1 MKNLLLVLVLS
12 AILLPTMLSGQ
23 ELRISGEMWGRWT
36 MDNVMYKNAA
46 GTYESKLAKNY
57 LSLERGYF
65 GLETKFSESTKARFT
80 IDLFSTDATYE
91 WPNVTESVWPIDSL
105 STYTQGS
112 IDGAGLK
119 LKYAYVDFAN
129 LIPISEQTLSIGL
142 QKVYFGSIYDW
153 NYTLIGKAPTDEYK
167 VANSADYG
175 VTFNGFI
182 PSGYG
187 EYAIGVY
194 NGEGYKKVGKSLK
207 DNTELAFL
215 GNLRLTPLPGITL
228 GGSYMTNTVER
239 DLKLSGDVVNKK
251 YEKQNLMDGIAR
263 LAYGPVDLWVEYIT
277 KGVKLPNDKL
287 LTAGDKDYTSK
298 GMMIMPIISLAE
310 YLPVDLQVIGRYDMW
325 DDSDKPVK
333 VGSEIKHPEMKLNAI
348 TLGVNYNI
356 MHDISSVPQMQIQLN
371 YTDKKYSADET
382 YAPYADYA
390 KGNKD
395 SSQIMMQL
403 KWRFANTI
411 K

>member
-1 MKNLLLVLVLS
+1 MRNLLLVLILS
-12 AILLPTMLSGQ
+12 AILLPTMLNGQ
-23 ELRISGEMWGRWT
+23 ELKISGEMWGRWT
-36 MDNVMYKNAA
+36 MDNAMYKNAA
-46 GTYESKLAKNY
+46 GTYESKLAKNN
-57 LSLERGYF
+57 LSLERGYI
-65 GLETKFSESTKARFT
+65 GLESKFSESTKARFT
-80 IDLFSTDATYE
+80 IDLFSTDATHE
-91 WPNVTESVWPIDSL
+91 WPSTYSDAVQPIDSV
-105 STYTQGS
+105 SAYTQAS

-119 LKYAYVDFAN
+119 IKYAYVDFAN
-129 LIPISEQTLSIGL
+129 LIPIPEQTLSIGL
-142 QKVYFGSIYDW
+142 QKVYFGTIYDW
-153 NYTLIGKAPTDEYK
+153 NYSLIGKAPTDEYK

-215 GNLRLTPLPGITL
+215 ANLRLTPIPGVTL
-228 GGSYMTNTVER
+228 GGSYMMNTVER
-239 DLKLSGDVVNKK
+239 DTKLSGDAANKK
-251 YEKQNLMDGIAR
+251 YEKQSLMDGIAR
-263 LAYGPVDLWVEYIT
+263 LAYGPADLWIEYIT
-277 KGVKLPNDKL
+277 KGVELPNDKL
-287 LTAGDKDYTSK
+287 IDAGDKDYTSK

-325 DDSDKPVK
+325 DDSDKPIK

-356 MHDISSVPQMQIQLN
+356 MHDISNVPQMQIQLN
-371 YTDKKYSADET
+371 YTDKKYSADEV
-382 YAPYADYA
+382 YYADYA
-390 KGNKD
+390 KGYKD

-403 KWRFANTI
+403 KWRFSNTI
-411 K
+411 N